1 MRYFLTALVLSA
13 LTTPILLTAQT
24 KPTDVVQAQLVA
36 YNAGDIDA
44 FLAVFA
50 DDAQL
55 YRLGNDEPFA
65 AGKEQLR
72 TLYGKLFENSPELH
86 SEVTTRTVIGNR
98 VIDYERITGRNGQAD
113 PWFIVMIYEVEEG
126 LIRRAW
132 SLSE

>member
-1 MRYFLTALVLSA
+1 MRYIMTALLVAA
-13 LTTPILLTAQT
+13 LTIPTTLIAQT
-24 KPTDVVQAQLVA
+24 LPREVVQAQLDA

-50 DDAQL
+50 EDAKL

-65 AGKEQLR
+65 AGKVQLR
-72 TLYGKLFENSPELH
+72 TLYGKLFENSPDLH

-98 VIDYERITGRNGQAD
+98 VIDYERITGRNGQAE

>member
-1 MRYFLTALVLSA
+1 M
-13 LTTPILLTAQT
+13 TAQHT
-24 KPTDVVQAQLVA
+24 PAEVVQAQLVA
-36 YNAGDIDA
+36 YNAGDLDA

-50 DDAQL
+50 EDAKL

-86 SEVTTRTVIGNR
+86 SVVTNRTVIGNR
-98 VIDYERITGRNGQAD
+98 IIDYERITGRNGQTE

-126 LIRRAW
+126 LISRAW

>member
-1 MRYFLTALVLSA
+1 MRTLYIIFLAFITN
-13 LTTPILLTAQT
+13 PMTAQHT
-24 KPTDVVQAQLVA
+24 PAEVVQAQLVA
-36 YNAGDIDA
+36 YNAGDLDA

-50 DDAQL
+50 EDAKL

-86 SEVTTRTVIGNR
+86 SVVTNRTVIGNR
-98 VIDYERITGRNGQAD
+98 IIDYERITGRNGQTE

-126 LIRRAW
+126 LISRAW